1 MQIYF
6 GATDDTEGTYV
17 ENNHNY
23 YYMLES
29 LTEGDGVILHDCCNR
44 HLPFSVQEVPALIAA
59 LTVYMEEEGEIDLL
73 IEELQSCKEDTIV
86 TID

>member
-6 GATDDTEGTYV
+6 GATDDTDGTYV
-17 ENNHNY
+17 ENNRNY

-29 LTEGDGVILHDCCNR
+29 SPDGDGVVLHDCCDR
-44 HLPFSVQEVPALIAA
+44 RLPFSVEEIPALIAA

-73 IEELQSCKEDTIV
+73 IEELQSCKEDSIIA
-86 TID
+86 ID